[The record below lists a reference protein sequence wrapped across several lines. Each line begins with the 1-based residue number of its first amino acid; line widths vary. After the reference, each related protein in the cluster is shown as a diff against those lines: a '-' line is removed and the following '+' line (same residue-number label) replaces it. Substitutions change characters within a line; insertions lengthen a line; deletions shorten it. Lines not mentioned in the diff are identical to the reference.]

1 MFSITAGSLQ
11 YGMMQKDQATH
22 LAIGLEANEAFRV
35 VLHVIRFV
43 SGVYVYFALALFW
56 SIPTCIMLMA
66 GYSMAAFQGN
76 RFNYQTIWQYRN

>member
-1 MFSITAGSLQ
+1 
-11 YGMMQKDQATH
+11 MMQKDQATH
-22 LAIGLEANEAFRV
+22 LSIGLEANETFRV
-35 VLHVIRFV
+35 VLHVVRFV

-76 RFNYQTIWQYRN
+76 SFNYQTIWQYRN